1 MERFSMD
8 IQLFALTPFAE
19 NCYVVSDGD
28 ETIIIDPGEA
38 VPELKDAVKD
48 ANVTTIVNTHCHI
61 DHCAGNAGM
70 KAFTGAELILP
81 EGELPLLQNMPA
93 QAQMFGVQAEP
104 SPPPD
109 RFIQEGDV
117 VTVGAARFEVYDAP
131 GHSPAHVV
139 LVGEGVVFGGDVLFQ
154 GSIGRTDLPG
164 GDMDTLLESI
174 RTKLWPLPDET
185 VVYSGHGPPTTI
197 GQEKRTNPFLQ
208 GL

>member
-1 MERFSMD
+1 MD
-8 IQLFALTPFAE
+8 IQHFILTPFAE
-19 NCYVVSDGD
+19 NCYVVRDGG

-38 VPELKDAVKD
+38 ALELKEAVKD
-48 ANVTTIVNTHCHI
+48 DNVTTIVNTHCHI
-61 DHCAGNAGM
+61 DHCAGNADM

-81 EGELPLLQNMPA
+81 EGELPLLKNMPM
-93 QAQMFGVQAEP
+93 QAQMFGLQAHA

-109 RFIQEGDV
+109 RFIKEGDV
-117 VTVGAARFEVYDAP
+117 VKVGGVSFDVLDAP

-154 GSIGRTDLPG
+154 GSIGRTDLLG
-164 GDMDTLLESI
+164 GDMDTLLNSI
-174 RTKLWPLPDET
+174 RTKLWPLPDDT

-197 GQEKRTNPFLQ
+197 GQEKRTNPFLL

>member
-1 MERFSMD
+1 MD
-8 IQLFALTPFAE
+8 IQLFTLTPFAE

>member
-1 MERFSMD
+1 MD
-8 IQLFALTPFAE
+8 IQLFTLTPFAE

-117 VTVGAARFEVYDAP
+117 VTVGAARFDVYDAP

-164 GDMDTLLESI
+164 GDMDTLLDSI